1 MDDRPFPPAQGDEAE
16 LFRTF
21 NRDLQRHVPSLVRVS
36 SPQVVEDACAFA
48 WAQFM
53 QHQPDRKRSWRS
65 WLVRVAERESW
76 RLEKETRST
85 ELRGLGEDSRPW
97 EPIDLRNQYEI
108 HDGLDDA
115 VSVLE
120 RLPDRL
126 RRIAMLRAL
135 GLQHHEIGDITG
147 DSPVRVAQL
156 VSRAN
161 VKICEVLAERSALS
175 PETAPRARRLWELE
189 DKQPD
194 WLTDRIGRVPVV
206 NRRSAG
212 QPVARR
218 AWRRAAIAFD
228 DYRNAIGPR
237 RFDDGAVPVPDA
249 GTRLRDMHDRC
260 QRAVEALAHARGRAL
275 GRGLGD

>member
-21 NRDLQRHVPSLVRVS
+21 NRDLQRRVSSIVRVS
-36 SPQVVEDACAFA
+36 SPQVVEDACSFA

-53 QHQPDRKRSWRS
+53 QHQPDRERSWRS

-76 RLEKETRST
+76 RLEAQVAEGHLPIT
-85 ELRGLGEDSRPW
+85 GDGEVPW
-97 EPIDLRNQYEI
+97 EPADRVDQYEVR
-108 HDGLDDA
+108 DGLDDV
-115 VSVLE
+115 VSTLE

-135 GLQHHEIGDITG
+135 GLQHREIGDITG

-161 VKICEVLAERSALS
+161 VKICEVVAERDIQS
-175 PETAPRARRLWELE
+175 PDVSPRARRLWELE
-189 DKQPD
+189 HEQPQ
-194 WLTDRIGRVPVV
+194 WLTDRIGKVPVV
-206 NRRSAG
+206 NRKTAG
-212 QPVARR
+212 QTVSRR
-218 AWRRAAIAFD
+218 AWRRAAIAID
-228 DYRNAIGPR
+228 DYRKSIGAR
-237 RFDDGAVPVPDA
+237 RFDNAALQPPEP
-249 GTRLRDMHDRC
+249 GTGLRHQHDVAE
-260 QRAVEALAHARGRAL
+260 RAIAELAHVRGRAL